1 MMHFIVWLIALSS
14 GFFIT
19 YAVRSWN
26 DACSVLVAG
35 GIVILSFLISRFFKV
50 AGRHTVSK
58 MGTAWLTQELRQ
70 MAWRVALT
78 LILAGLAFKLNWPL
92 WGVAFWLSVAI
103 YYQVGLVMHLRDI
116 RVKAS
121 LATNTIEKA

>member
-1 MMHFIVWLIALSS
+1 MMHFVVWLIALSS

-19 YAVRSWN
+19 YAVCGWN

-35 GIVILSFLISRFFKV
+35 GIVIISFLISRFFKV
-50 AGRHTVSK
+50 AGRHPVSK

-78 LILAGLAFKLNWPL
+78 LILAGLAFKLTWPL

-103 YYQVGLVMHLRDI
+103 YYQV
-116 RVKAS
+116 
-121 LATNTIEKA
+121 

>member
-1 MMHFIVWLIALSS
+1 MMHLFVWLLALSS

-19 YAVRSWN
+19 YAVSSWN
-26 DACSVLVAG
+26 DACSVLAAG
-35 GIVILSFLISRFFKV
+35 VIVIVSFLISRFFKV

-78 LILAGLAFKLNWPL
+78 LILAGLAFKLTWPL
-92 WGVAFWLSVAI
+92 WGVAYWLGVAA

-116 RVKAS
+116 RKQAS
-121 LATNTIEKA
+121 STTNTIENA

>member
-1 MMHFIVWLIALSS
+1 MMHIVVWLIALSS

-19 YAVRSWN
+19 YGVSSWN
-26 DACSVLVAG
+26 DACSTLAAG
-35 GIVILSFLISRFFKV
+35 VIVIISFLISRFFKV

-78 LILAGLAFKLNWPL
+78 LILAGLAFKLTWPL

-103 YYQVGLVMHLRDI
+103 YYQVGLVMQLRDF
-116 RVKAS
+116 RKLAS
-121 LATNTIEKA
+121 STTNTIENA

>member
-1 MMHFIVWLIALSS
+1 MMHFVVWLIALSS

-19 YAVRSWN
+19 YAVCGWN

-35 GIVILSFLISRFFKV
+35 GIVIISFLISRFFKV
-50 AGRHTVSK
+50 AGRHPVSK

-78 LILAGLAFKLNWPL
+78 LILGGLAFKLTWPL

-116 RVKAS
+116 RKLAS
-121 LATNTIEKA
+121 STTNTIENA

>member
-1 MMHFIVWLIALSS
+1 MMYSIVWLIALSS

-19 YAVRSWN
+19 YAVSTWS
-26 DACSVLVAG
+26 DACSTLAAG
-35 GIVILSFLISRFFKV
+35 GIVIISFLISRFFKV
-50 AGRHTVSK
+50 AGRHPVSK

-70 MAWRVALT
+70 MAWRVAMT
-78 LILAGLAFKLNWPL
+78 LILAGLAFKLAWPL

-103 YYQVGLVMHLRDI
+103 YYQVGLALHLRDI
-116 RVKAS
+116 RHKAS

>member
-1 MMHFIVWLIALSS
+1 MMQLVVWLIAVSL
-14 GFFIT
+14 GFSIT
-19 YAVRSWN
+19 YALATWT
-26 DACSVLVAG
+26 DACSSVVAG
-35 GIVILSFLISRFFKV
+35 GIVLASFLISRFFKV

-70 MAWRVALT
+70 MAWRVALS
-78 LILAGLAFKLNWPL
+78 LILAGLAFKLAYPA

-103 YYQVGLVMHLRDI
+103 YYQVGLVLHLRDI

-121 LATNTIEKA
+121 QATNTIEKA